1 MVNQPVTVDFSLAVG
16 AITDTVTVEA
26 TALALET
33 SSSELGVAVVR
44 EQVNDLPLNGR
55 NFTQLL
61 TLTPWVSTVNVSQNS
76 ATSGGVWSN
85 PIGTFSYPSVNGQT
99 NRSNLFLLDGI
110 NDQGSF
116 GSTYAIP
123 PIVDDI
129 QEFKVQSHNDD
140 ASFGGVLGGVINVV
154 TKSGTSQVNGSG
166 WEFIRK

>member
-1 MVNQPVTVDFSLAVG
+1 
-16 AITDTVTVEA
+16 
-26 TALALET
+26 
-33 SSSELGVAVVR
+33 
-44 EQVNDLPLNGR
+44 LPLNGR

-61 TLTPWVSTVNVSQNS
+61 NLTPGVSTVNVSQNS

-129 QEFKVQSHNDD
+129 QEFKVQSHNDS
-140 ASFGGVLGGVINVV
+140 AS
-154 TKSGTSQVNGSG
+154 
-166 WEFIRK
+166 